1 MIQEQSYEEKAICS
15 TPIYANSFGKVTGD
29 TRKRRIANKGNQ
41 HTKKKELLGQQ
52 GNLLLAV
59 EAVEA
64 VEAEEGEEEDEEEEA
79 VPFPSGGD
87 KKKKVEAPKGLQMA
101 APPQMPSASAPAY
114 RSLGAIAAV
123 ATEVKQHEED
133 EQWDA
138 AREMMALFAAQRQ
151 MQ

>member
-1 MIQEQSYEEKAICS
+1 M
-15 TPIYANSFGKVTGD
+15 
-29 TRKRRIANKGNQ
+29 
-41 HTKKKELLGQQ
+41 
-52 GNLLLAV
+52 

-64 VEAEEGEEEDEEEEA
+64 VEAEEGEEEDDEEEA
-79 VPFPSGGD
+79 IPFPSGGG
-87 KKKKVEAPKGLQMA
+87 KKKKVEAPRGLQMA
-101 APPQMPSASAPAY
+101 APPPPSASAPAY

>member
-1 MIQEQSYEEKAICS
+1 MGGLMKMGGGMKIRHKSSMKI
-15 TPIYANSFGKVTGD
+15 FGMSHK
-29 TRKRRIANKGNQ
+29 
-41 HTKKKELLGQQ
+41 
-52 GNLLLAV
+52 
-59 EAVEA
+59 
-64 VEAEEGEEEDEEEEA
+64 
-79 VPFPSGGD
+79 SGGG